1 MSTPTRPGWY
11 PDPLKPEAQERR
23 WDGTEWTDETREAS
37 VRDAE
42 VPDAQAAPQA
52 EDLVEGDEA
61 DEEPRP
67 YNEVEFALEE
77 SPRPARRATLA
88 LVLAI
93 VVLVG
98 VAALQ
103 AAYLWGPLK
112 DDPTVTADRPVLIS
126 TPAHRSAVDT
136 AKVAVEKLTAR
147 SYQNYDEQVD
157 EATAMMTTSFAETY
171 RETTDQVKEEFIAA
185 ETEVTVSVEAQSV
198 MTASDNQVEALI
210 FLTQF
215 TAKKG
220 EETAFTPYRIKV
232 TMIDTDQGWLV
243 SDVETA

>member
-1 MSTPTRPGWY
+1 VVEEVALQPSRDQVTEAPAQPEPTSVDESPSPESPGLETGAGAPSST
-11 PDPLKPEAQERR
+11 
-23 WDGTEWTDETREAS
+23 
-37 VRDAE
+37 AE
-42 VPDAQAAPQA
+42 
-52 EDLVEGDEA
+52 ELVEPV
-61 DEEPRP
+61 EPEHAP
-67 YNEVEFALEE
+67 
-77 SPRPARRATLA
+77 PARKVTLA
-88 LVLAI
+88 LVVAI

-103 AAYLWGPLK
+103 AAYLWGPLV

-157 EATAMMTTSFAETY
+157 EAAAMMTTSFAETY

-232 TMIDTDQGWLV
+232 TMIDTEQGWLV

>member
-1 MSTPTRPGWY
+1 MTSSRNPT
-11 PDPLKPEAQERR
+11 
-23 WDGTEWTDETREAS
+23 
-37 VRDAE
+37 
-42 VPDAQAAPQA
+42 
-52 EDLVEGDEA
+52 
-61 DEEPRP
+61 PRP
-67 YNEVEFALEE
+67 RKVAGRANDAKRAQPTGEVEPVETTAGEAPAQPDVVEPEVVDELPASAVEV
-77 SPRPARRATLA
+77 STASTDDAPARKGTIA

-93 VVLVG
+93 VVLTA
-98 VAALQ
+98 VALLQ

-112 DDPTVTADRPVLIS
+112 DDPKVSSQRPVLVT
-126 TPAHRSAVDT
+126 TPVHRSAVDT

-147 SYQNYDEQVD
+147 SYQTYDEQVD
-157 EATAMMTTSFAETY
+157 EATAMMTTAFAETY
-171 RETTDQVKEEFIAA
+171 RETTDQVKDEFVAA
-185 ETEVTVSVEAQSV
+185 ETEVTVSVEAQAV